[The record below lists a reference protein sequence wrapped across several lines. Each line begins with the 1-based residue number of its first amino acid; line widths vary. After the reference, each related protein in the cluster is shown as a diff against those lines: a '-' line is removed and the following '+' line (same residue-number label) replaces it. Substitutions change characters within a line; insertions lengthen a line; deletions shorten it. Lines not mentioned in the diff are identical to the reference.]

1 MADVAEGLVPPPA
14 VDQTGNLTIW
24 WVPSISDVTAPKA
37 STEIGATGSFRLTYS
52 FTEDG
57 WDFDASQA
65 KNPDGR
71 LTLKQPLESLGT
83 SKVSLK
89 TLKYVEST
97 AAGSANVVLVEGTS
111 GYFVERAGVPNSTLA
126 AASQKVRVIPATLGK
141 QMPGPRDGSGK
152 FTVVQEVAINGVIGD
167 PVALAA

>member
-24 WVPSISDVTAPKA
+24 WVPTIADVSAPKA
-37 STEIGATGSFRLTYS
+37 ATEIGAAGAFRLTYS

-57 WDFDASQA
+57 WDFDVSQD
-65 KNPDGR
+65 KNADAR
-71 LTLKQPLESLGT
+71 LTLKQPLEALGS
-83 SKVSLK
+83 SKISLK
-89 TLKYVEST
+89 TLKYVESS

-111 GYFVERAGVPNSTLA
+111 GYFVERAGVANSSLA
-126 AASQKVRVIPATLGK
+126 AAAQKVRVIPVTLGK
-141 QMPGPRDGSGK
+141 QNPGPRDGSGK
-152 FTVVQEVAINGVIGD
+152 FTVVQEVAVTGVVGA